1 MSSEGFARFL
11 RAVNVDADLADAL
24 VRTTAEN
31 GGTADSAVLA
41 AFAQS
46 RGYDVRSEDIEGH
59 RAAGHDGELSEM
71 ALDGVA
77 GGIPVWV
84 RDWKKNNP

>member
-11 RAVNVDADLADAL
+11 RAVNDDADLADAL
-24 VRTTAEN
+24 VRA
-31 GGTADSAVLA
+31 TADHGGAADAEVLS

-46 RGYDVRSEDIEGH
+46 RGYDVSSEDIEGH
-59 RAAGHDGELSEM
+59 RSAGQDGELSET